1 MHFELSPPEYEKT
14 LTIDEAIMY
23 CYSLNIDGKVGWRL
37 PTVTEMQELG
47 RMELDDV
54 PGSCW
59 LNAKDNNHGCIFHL
73 QFNGIIT
80 AEHDISMLSQARPVR
95 TL

>member
-14 LTIDEAIMY
+14 LTIDEAIVY
-23 CYSLNIDGKVGWRL
+23 CFSLNIDGKTGWRL
-37 PTVTEMQELG
+37 PTISEMQELG
-47 RMELDDV
+47 RMDIEV

-59 LNAKDNNHGCIFHL
+59 INAKDNNHGCIFHI
-73 QFNGIIT
+73 QYGGVTTI
-80 AEHDISMLSQARPVR
+80 EHLPTMLSQTRPVR

>member
-37 PTVTEMQELG
+37 PTISELQELG
-47 RMELDDV
+47 RMDIEF

-59 LNAKDNNHGCIFHL
+59 LNVKDNNHGCIFHI
-73 QFNGIIT
+73 QYNGITTI
-80 AEHDISMLSQARPVR
+80 EHDSSMISSVRPVR